1 MVRRSRTPD
10 PQVHDQA
17 ESAGGL
23 DDLARTLAQEMPR
36 RRALRVIA
44 GAVAA
49 AAMPAW
55 LARPAAAGRKPLKHT
70 CDIEVAERGWQ
81 YCTPATEACFP
92 TCCPGDWKCSV
103 GPLGSN
109 GCPSVTVCCN
119 PCDPLKSQ
127 VLPGGNC
134 GPGPVAEHCCPGNR
148 KCGSK
153 CCDVGSVCAD
163 PDLEF
168 CCEPRELAC
177 RGGGTVSCCKPGV
190 ACCAGRCCAP
200 GQRCYQGRCRNRCP
214 QGTRRCGHNCC
225 GKFQTCC
232 DGTCCTRNQKCCFGD
247 HCCAKTK
254 TCCGQGC
261 CNPGAKCCGNHCCA
275 GTASCCGT
283 GCCPANQTCVT
294 TAGQKTCCPNAQV
307 ARVGGAAVCCPA
319 GDVAVGDRCCPA
331 ANPSC
336 RTCDP
341 PCPAGHVCRD
351 GFCLQV

>member
-1 MVRRSRTPD
+1 MIRRSRTPD

-49 AAMPAW
+49 AAVPAW
-55 LARPAAAGRKPLKHT
+55 LARPASAQGGKPLKHT

-214 QGTRRCGHNCC
+214 QNTRRCGHNCC

-261 CNPGAKCCGNHCCA
+261 CNPGAKCCGDHCCA
-275 GTASCCGT
+275 GTSQLLRHRVL
-283 GCCPANQTCVT
+283 PA
-294 TAGQKTCCPNAQV
+294 
-307 ARVGGAAVCCPA
+307 
-319 GDVAVGDRCCPA
+319 
-331 ANPSC
+331 
-336 RTCDP
+336 RTRR
-341 PCPAGHVCRD
+341 A
-351 GFCLQV
+351 